1 VREWVGRSS
10 LSSRRRPMAV
20 QTDVVLEPA
29 AQELADAISRLPFL
43 CELELAAARAP
54 VSGRG
59 SAPRAWRCC

>member
-1 VREWVGRSS
+1 
-10 LSSRRRPMAV
+10 MAV